1 MESISKP
8 ICKGEL
14 LMNGWTFTL
23 FVVAVM
29 MSIYQSIKF
38 AKIDREIDRMDGNTE
53 KLFDKIN
60 EMEE

>member
-1 MESISKP
+1 
-8 ICKGEL
+8 
-14 LMNGWTFTL
+14 MNGWTFTL